1 VWRKDDDK
9 RAFPRPRGVRGRFAR
24 PGPAGCATKSL
35 NDVLADPSRY
45 ANRDVTVKGEVTQ
58 SVSVLGHGSYK
69 IEDGN
74 GSLWVVSTKG
84 VPRKGA
90 RVKVTGKIR
99 DVADLGSVL
108 KLPDVVGS
116 GLVMQESH
124 HKASY

>member
-1 VWRKDDDK
+1 MTRN
-9 RAFPRPRGVRGRFAR
+9 GRSRVSAAVLAAAL
-24 PGPAGCATKSL
+24 GLALTGCATKSL

>member
-1 VWRKDDDK
+1 MSRSASS
-9 RAFPRPRGVRGRFAR
+9 RAKAAVLAASLLAL
-24 PGPAGCATKSL
+24 AGCATKSI

-45 ANRDVTVKGEVTQ
+45 ANKEVTVKGEVTQ

-69 IEDGN
+69 IQDGS

-90 RVKVTGKIR
+90 RVKATGTIR
-99 DVADLGSVL
+99 DVADLGSLL

-116 GLVMQESH
+116 GLVMTESH

>member
-1 VWRKDDDK
+1 MSRSALSRVT
-9 RAFPRPRGVRGRFAR
+9 AAVVAASLGLALT
-24 PGPAGCATKSL
+24 ACATKSI
-35 NDVLADPSRY
+35 NDILADPSRY

-69 IEDGN
+69 IEDGG

-90 RVKVTGKIR
+90 RVKVSGKIR

-116 GLVMQESH
+116 GLVMTESS
-124 HKASY
+124 HKATD